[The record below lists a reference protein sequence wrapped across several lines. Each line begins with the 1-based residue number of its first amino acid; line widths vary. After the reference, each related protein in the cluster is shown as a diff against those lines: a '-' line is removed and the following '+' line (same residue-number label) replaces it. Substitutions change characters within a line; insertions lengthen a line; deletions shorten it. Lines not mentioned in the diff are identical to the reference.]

1 MMHPN
6 IKELAKIAYIIF
18 INSTNKKALIGSGVS
33 LSLVMI
39 PLIIVYY
46 MSTSIMNSTIN
57 KYIESEGFSLQIEHN
72 ETQKYELLKERLEKF
87 KKEHQYDHTLRY
99 FFEKRTYGII
109 GNLKKQGALIRAVEP
124 RFIDENRHIKLVDG
138 KKSLKQDEIIISR
151 QIKEKL
157 DLNINEPIYVMVPN
171 SKHQRTLPRVKQ
183 FNISGIVETGL
194 REIDKNLVFIS
205 LQDSHI
211 MAEEFSKGIMG
222 LSLNFT
228 TKEQIG
234 DLKEVLAKEFTE
246 YRIKT
251 FYELYFNK
259 YMNLETSKKLLLF
272 IMAFIVI
279 FASINISSSLC
290 MLILENKKKIAI
302 FKSIGMNNLSLKMIF
317 ILIALVLS
325 FISCIMGIII
335 GNYITINIEYL
346 INMIDIITNIISK
359 IIFGVENT
367 ELLSSEYHIS
377 EFNVQI
383 SIKFS
388 LIVLVS
394 YTLLSIAT
402 TLIPLNIISKLKEKE
417 ILR

>member
-1 MMHPN
+1 MMQPN
-6 IKELAKIAYIIF
+6 IKELTKIAYIIF
-18 INSTNKKALIGSGVS
+18 INSTNKKALIGSGIS

-46 MSTSIMNSTIN
+46 MSNNIMNSTIN
-57 KYIESEGFSLQIEHN
+57 KYIENEGFSVQIEHN
-72 ETQKYELLKERLEKF
+72 EVQKDALFRSTLEKF
-87 KKEHQYDHTLRY
+87 KKEHHYNTLRY
-99 FFEKRTYGII
+99 FFERRTYGII
-109 GNLKKQGALIRAVEP
+109 GNLKKQGALIRAVESK
-124 RFIDENRHIKLVDG
+124 FIDENKHIKLIEG
-138 KKSLKQDEIIISR
+138 KKSLKQDEILISK

-157 DLNINEPIYVMVPN
+157 NLNINETIYVVVPN
-171 SKHQRTLPRVKQ
+171 NKHQKTIPRVKQ
-183 FNISGIVETGL
+183 FKISGIIETGL

-205 LQDSHI
+205 LQNSNI
-211 MAEEFSKGIMG
+211 MSEEFSKSIIG
-222 LSLNFT
+222 LSLKLN
-228 TKEQIG
+228 TKEKIDG
-234 DLKEVLAKEFTE
+234 LKKTLAKDFSE
-246 YRIKT
+246 YKIKT

-302 FKSIGMNNLSLKMIF
+302 FKSIGMNNLSLKIIF
-317 ILIALVLS
+317 ILIASVLS
-325 FISCIMGIII
+325 FISCIIGILI
-335 GNYITINIEYL
+335 GNYIIINIEYL
-346 INMIDIITNIISK
+346 INIIDIIINIILK
-359 IIFGVENT
+359 IFGVENT
-367 ELLSSEYHIS
+367 ELLNSDYYIS
-377 EFNVQI
+377 EFNIQI

-388 LIVLVS
+388 LIILVS